1 MAGGKTSPAK
11 ARLIAR
17 RHTAFALRK
26 TGASLR
32 AIADKI
38 ANDPKFDQPAY
49 NAGQAGKDIKYV
61 IDELKQQTLQDAEDW
76 RQLQLEQ
83 LNMAMI
89 AIADRVR
96 KGDVLAIDRWLR
108 ILKQQSELLGLN
120 LLPTDRP
127 VQEELATG
135 IELQLVTPEM
145 VQADP
150 ESENDDDTDAGFN
163 PPA

>member
-1 MAGGKTSPAK
+1 MAGGKTSSAK
-11 ARLIAR
+11 AKLVAR
-17 RHTAFALRK
+17 RHMAFALRK

-49 NAGQAGKDIKYV
+49 NAGLAARDIKHV
-61 IDELKQQTLQDAEDW
+61 IDELKQQTLQEAEDW

-83 LNMAMI
+83 LNMAML

-120 LLPTDRP
+120 ILPSEKP
-127 VQEELATG
+127 VQEEMSSG

-145 VQADP
+145 VRG
-150 ESENDDDTDAGFN
+150 ELREDDDDRADEGSETSA
-163 PPA
+163 